1 MTHETLQ
8 ELRALQ
14 LRARVPVSRGV
25 LAAVAAAGWI
35 VAAGL
40 LALLVLGEGAI
51 R

>member
-1 MTHETLQ
+1 MTNDMLD
-8 ELRALQ
+8 ELRTLQ

-25 LAAVAAAGWI
+25 LAAVAAVGWI